1 MLLNFHDWEIV
12 GVSIDRNQ
20 ATAEIFIVKPETH
33 EGVSFYF
40 EGVRKFYLSNMMIQ
54 NVILDLLIFE
64 KASESDYFGHCCS
77 LLDIDTLEYENLYPG
92 KMIYIEPSVG
102 AEIACFYEEIHIKRG
117 IPGTPGT

>member
-20 ATAEIFIVKPETH
+20 ATAEIFIIKPETN
-33 EGVSFYF
+33 ESVSFRF

-64 KASESDYFGHCCS
+64 KASDSDYFGHCCS
-77 LLDIDTLEYENLYPG
+77 LLDIDASEYKNLSPG

-102 AEIACFYEEIHIKRG
+102 AEFACFYEEMHIKRDG
-117 IPGTPGT
+117 ANVLK